1 MTNHQEPLGADLVL
15 SLRDGQVWASWRDGR
30 RAVRLG
36 EHHAVLEEMRTFIL
50 QSEVAERLI
59 RGTASHAG
67 N

>member
-1 MTNHQEPLGADLVL
+1 VTPHQGPLGGDLVL

-30 RAVRLG
+30 SPVRLG

-59 RGTASHAG
+59 RGTARHAG